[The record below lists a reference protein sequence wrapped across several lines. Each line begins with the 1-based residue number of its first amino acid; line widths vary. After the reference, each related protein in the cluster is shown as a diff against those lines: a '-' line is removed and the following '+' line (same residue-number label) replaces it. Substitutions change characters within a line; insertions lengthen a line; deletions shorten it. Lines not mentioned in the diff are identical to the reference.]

1 MLTPK
6 EDITQWLTILALINE
21 NLDLFHFL
29 TGSVPL
35 FKIGL
40 SLVVVVMFQCSSF
53 FNKKINIYIL
63 HITHTYIYTEPRNNK
78 KMELWFIPCD
88 SKDSAILK
96 TGTKL
101 DHNHFLQLI

>member
-1 MLTPK
+1 M
-6 EDITQWLTILALINE
+6 ALINE

-40 SLVVVVMFQCSSF
+40 SLVVVAMFQFSSF
-53 FNKKINIYIL
+53 FDEIDIYINISIL
-63 HITHTYIYTEPRNNK
+63 HITHTYIYTEPRTIK
-78 KMELWFIPCD
+78 KLELWFIPCG

-101 DHNHFLQLI
+101 EQNWNNPN